1 MHGSGALDRFDLGL
15 LAALE
20 EDARFTNQELGDR
33 IGLSAS
39 QCSRRGSALEAAG
52 LITGYRAELDSEAL
66 GLKVLAYV
74 EVNLATHSAENSERF
89 LSLLTRL
96 DEVQEAYALSGET
109 DYLLKVIVPD
119 LKSLS
124 QLINNALLKHSTVS
138 RISSSIVLERLK
150 TSGRLPLTDVPVS
163 Q

>member
-1 MHGSGALDRFDLGL
+1 MHDSTALDRFDLRL

-20 EDARFTNQELGDR
+20 EDGRSTNQELGDR

-39 QCSRRGSALEAAG
+39 QCSRRRAALEAAG
-52 LITGYRAELDSEAL
+52 LIAGYRAELDAEAL
-66 GLKVLAYV
+66 GLKVLAFV

-89 LSLLTRL
+89 LNLLARL

-109 DYLLKVIVPD
+109 DYLLKIIVPD

-124 QLINNALLKHSTVS
+124 KLINNALLEHSTVS
-138 RISSSIVLERLK
+138 RVSSSIVLERLK

-163 Q
+163 P